1 MRNQARNALLA
12 LCLAL
17 FACLLLSG
25 AQRLIASGEDRP
37 SCATVTVQAYLCGA
51 PADAAQAD
59 RQNDA
64 RARWEGRAAEAVQ
77 ALADCAPGG
86 ACSDANGNVLTSAV
100 SYLRTV
106 YQAFVLG
113 DGFA

>member
-12 LCLAL
+12 LCLTL

-25 AQRLIASGEDRP
+25 SQRLIASGEDRP
-37 SCATVTVQAYLCGA
+37 SSAPVTTYLCGA
-51 PADAAQAD
+51 PAYAAQAD
-59 RQNDA
+59 RQDDC

-77 ALADCAPGG
+77 ALLVCALSG

-106 YQAFVLG
+106 YQAFALG